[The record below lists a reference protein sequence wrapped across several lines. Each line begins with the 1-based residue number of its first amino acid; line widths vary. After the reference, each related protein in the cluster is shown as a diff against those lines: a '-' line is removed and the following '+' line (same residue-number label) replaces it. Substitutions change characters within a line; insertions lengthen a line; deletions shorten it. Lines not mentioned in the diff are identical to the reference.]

1 MILDLCWIFVRSLK
15 RFKYF
20 LNFLWNF
27 LFFPPTGWQFQ
38 QSFHPSGFKIS
49 ADAVCTDKKKY
60 PVNIF
65 QKYFFYLRVLP
76 WNTAKPSTVEKNWLL
91 RFKIYF
97 LIVRSGL
104 LIDYWILEIIS
115 FPDLKPFPKETRR
128 RRGDFSQDTVQRD
141 YCQPKTVW
149 VFFPHVKRIWLHT
162 LYGTML
168 TLSRTALSQC

>member
-1 MILDLCWIFVRSLK
+1 MILDVCWIFVRSLK

-20 LNFLWNF
+20 FVIFSFSLPQADSFNSLSTLQVLKYLLMLCALTKKNIRWT
-27 LFFPPTGWQFQ
+27 FF
-38 QSFHPSGFKIS
+38 KNIS
-49 ADAVCTDKKKY
+49 
-60 PVNIF
+60 
-65 QKYFFYLRVLP
+65 FYLRVLP

-149 VFFPHVKRIWLHT
+149 IFFPHVKRIWLHT